1 MDTEMVPTFDTL
13 MPNQEG
19 ELIKSNRMCKDEFQ
33 GGLPSKGPV
42 PIDETANP
50 ALKQMIK
57 DMTLAINKYYAWLPL
72 LRR

>member
-19 ELIKSNRMCKDEFQ
+19 EPSSNRSARMSSSQ
-33 GGLPSKGPV
+33 GRCFVRRPV

-50 ALKQMIK
+50 ALT
-57 DMTLAINKYYAWLPL
+57 DD
-72 LRR
+72 